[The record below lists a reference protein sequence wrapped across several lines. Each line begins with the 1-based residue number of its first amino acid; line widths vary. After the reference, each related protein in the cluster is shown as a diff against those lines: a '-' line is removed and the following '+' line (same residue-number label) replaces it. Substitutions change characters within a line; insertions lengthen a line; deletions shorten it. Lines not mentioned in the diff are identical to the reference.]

1 MFTRWRTLAAV
12 ALLVALLGG
21 AVLSRGAAVVVE
33 SPASVMLDGA
43 TMTAGAQ
50 GVSPRPSFGLLL
62 PPGSG
67 VSDFRAFLDSRP
79 VKVGPGPGRTARLAV
94 GDLPQG
100 SRHRL
105 EVWRTAIGPAHVGAV
120 ALDFQVAEPLQLA
133 VSWLAGTGQTTAQ
146 VSASR
151 ELADESPIKDALA
164 RGGATVRRDDR
175 GIEGRWPPGRVAS
188 FTVPGGLRATTGAYL
203 PADFSASLSPGAP
216 LPYSRVDLSQ
226 PSPAAA
232 PGLRLRAYYL
242 AGPGARADLLR
253 HARQVT
259 VLSPSF
265 YTVAADASLVRSID
279 EQALATARGAGIE
292 VQPLVTNQDFSPE
305 LARRLFQAPG
315 AVDTLAA
322 ALIAD
327 ARTHGYTGYELD
339 FEGLGFSDRD
349 DLTRFSRALDDRLSR
364 ANLKYSTAVIPRK
377 QPQASGLD
385 QLFGHSGVYDYAA
398 LSQDATSMSVM
409 AYDQHTSATDA
420 GPVAGL
426 DWVQQVVRASTAGID
441 HSKLYLGVPLY
452 YRDWPLRGA
461 ATAGA
466 YAETV
471 ATTAA
476 HDGTISWDFA
486 SQSPYARYSVPG
498 DEHVVWLE
506 NRASL
511 AAKLGVA
518 RRLGFAGVAAW
529 RLGLE
534 DPAFWEMWPTRSP

>member
-1 MFTRWRTLAAV
+1 MLTRRRTLAAV

-21 AVLSRGAAVVVE
+21 AMLSRGAAVVVG
-33 SPASVMLDGA
+33 SPPSVTLDGA

-67 VSDFRAFLDSRP
+67 ASDFRATLDSRL
-79 VKVGPGPGRTARLAV
+79 VNVEAGPGRTALLTV

-105 EVWRTAIGPAHVGAV
+105 EVWRGAIGPARVGAV
-120 ALDFQVAEPLQLA
+120 GLDFQVAQPLQVA
-133 VSWLAGTGQTTAQ
+133 VSWLAGSGQTTAQ
-146 VSASR
+146 VAASR
-151 ELADESPIKDALA
+151 QLADESPIKDALA

-175 GIEGRWPPGRVAS
+175 GIEGRWPPGLVAS

-203 PADFSASLSPGAP
+203 PADFTASLTPGPP

-226 PSPAAA
+226 PSPGPVA
-232 PGLRLRAYYL
+232 GLRLRAYYL
-242 AGPGARADLLR
+242 PGPTSRADLAR

-265 YTVAADASLVRSID
+265 YTVAADAGLVRSID
-279 EQALATARGAGIE
+279 EQALATARAAGIE
-292 VQPLVTNQDFSPE
+292 VEPLVTNQDFSADV
-305 LARRLFQAPG
+305 ARKLFQAPG

-322 ALIAD
+322 ALVAD
-327 ARTHGYTGYELD
+327 ARTHGYTGYQLD

-349 DLTRFSRALDDRLSR
+349 DLTRFSRALDDRLR
-364 ANLKYSTAVIPRK
+364 QATLKYSTAVIPRK

-385 QLFGHSGVYDYAA
+385 QLFGHSGVYDYQA
-398 LSQDATSMSVM
+398 LLRDATSMSVM

-426 DWVQQVVRASTAGID
+426 DWVQQVVQASTAGID

-461 ATAGA
+461 PTAGA
-466 YAETV
+466 YTEIV

-476 HDGTISWDFA
+476 RNGTISWDFA

-511 AAKLGVA
+511 AAKVQVA
-518 RRLGFAGVAAW
+518 NQMGFAGVAAW

-534 DPAFWEMWPTRSP
+534 DPAFWDLWPAR